1 MTKRFLKIFIGSLL
15 LVGLSNLPAQAI
27 PTVSLNLMDSDIYVG
42 ESFDVQVL
50 VDGDNIGLDLL
61 SFGFDVNTTGS
72 AFTYDSYAIPWVPP
86 AVAGSAFPGI
96 ADDDA
101 LLATLSFTALGV
113 GTGSVQAL
121 GLTDNLFY
129 GLAYEIEDPLGWYDI
144 DASLDITI
152 NSGPVSPVPEPATI
166 ILIGTGLAGLA
177 GFRGL
182 KSSGTKTYAKK
193 ENFV

>member
-1 MTKRFLKIFIGSLL
+1 MTKRFLKIFLGSLL
-15 LVGLSNLPAQAI
+15 LVGLSNLSAQAI
-27 PTVSLNLMDSDIYVG
+27 PTVSLNLMDSDIYVA

-50 VDGDNIGLDLL
+50 VDSDNIGLALL
-61 SFGFDVNTTGS
+61 SFSFDVNTTGS
-72 AFTYDSYAIPWVPP
+72 VFTYDSYTIETGFDDDSLVPS

-96 ADDDA
+96 ADDDV
-101 LLATLSFTALGV
+101 LLATLSFTALEV
-113 GTGSVQAL
+113 GTGSVQTL

-152 NSGPVSPVPEPATI
+152 NSGPVTPVPEPATI

-182 KSSGTKTYAKK
+182 KSNSTKT
-193 ENFV
+193 